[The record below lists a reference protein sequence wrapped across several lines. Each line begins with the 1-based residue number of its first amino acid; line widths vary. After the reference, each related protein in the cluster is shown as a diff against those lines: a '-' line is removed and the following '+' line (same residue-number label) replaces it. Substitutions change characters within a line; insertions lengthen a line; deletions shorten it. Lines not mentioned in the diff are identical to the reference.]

1 MKKTYIILLSAVL
14 LGVAACTHKTHF
26 EVDMPQDEQSDKYP
40 APDGIGYLGND
51 LAWEDIADVKSN
63 ITHLKYTVTGSN
75 GVKEVKEFASPS
87 EASKWIIPL
96 PVGEYDV
103 LVAANMDAANGF
115 ELGETVPTKAS
126 LKPVGHTLP
135 ATYTRLTNA
144 SSNPHQAWNGIA
156 HVRVEDNKMSTV
168 HLDLDRLLAL
178 FTLRITNVPDGTTID
193 VSMRNASSYVTLTE
207 ERSAGHWGVPSVAL
221 SDDIT
226 LGRLTEANALTGISE
241 FKVFPTASGLKE
253 TQLFL
258 VIKTNKGL
266 DLEDVTVV
274 APAMENGKKY
284 VLELD
289 YEKLTPLMYITSTS
303 INEWLDQWSYDGEI
317 LNPSM

>member
-1 MKKTYIILLSAVL
+1 MKKTYIILLLSAAL
-14 LGVAACTHKTHF
+14 LGVAACTHKPHF
-26 EVDMPQDEQSDKYP
+26 EVDMPQDEQPDKYS
-40 APDGIGYLGND
+40 APDGRGFLGND
-51 LAWEDIADVKSN
+51 LAWEDIADVKSD

-115 ELGETVPTKAS
+115 ELGETLPTKAS
-126 LKPVGHTLP
+126 HTLP
-135 ATYTRLTNA
+135 ATYSRLTNA

-178 FTLRITNVPDGTTID
+178 FTLRITNVPAGTTID

-207 ERSAGHWGVPSVAL
+207 ERSAGHWGVPSVSL

-241 FKVFPTASGLKE
+241 FKVFPTASGLEE

-303 INEWLDQWSYDGEI
+303 INEWQDRWTYNGEV
-317 LNPSM
+317 LNPELI

>member
-1 MKKTYIILLSAVL
+1 MKQTHILLIAAAAL
-14 LGVAACTHKTHF
+14 TLGACTHKTHF
-26 EVDMPQDEQSDKYP
+26 EVDMPQDEKTDKYP
-40 APDGIGYLGND
+40 APDGQGFLGND
-51 LAWEDIADVKSN
+51 LAWDDIADVKSD

-75 GVKEVKEFASPS
+75 GVKEVHEFNTPA
-87 EASKWIIPL
+87 EASEWMIPL

-115 ELGETVPTKAS
+115 ELGETLPTKAA
-126 LKPVGHTLP
+126 HTLP
-135 ATYTRLTNA
+135 ATYTKLTNA

-156 HVRVEDNKMSTV
+156 HVKVEKDKMATV

-178 FTLRITNVPDGTTID
+178 FTLRIKNVPDGTTID
-193 VSMRNASSYVTLTE
+193 VSMRNAANYVTLTD
-207 ERSAGHWGVPSVAL
+207 ERTASHWGLPSEEI

-226 LGRLTEANALTGISE
+226 LGQLNAANALSAIDE
-241 FKVFPTASGLKE
+241 FKVFPTATGLEE

-303 INEWLDQWSYDGEI
+303 INEWLDRWTYNGEV
-317 LNPSM
+317 LNPELI